1 MLASAVTPHHL
12 CPAPPGQFG
21 SLSRSR
27 NPRVSPSVS
36 PVNYGS
42 FSGASFNVPSLDLD
56 WCQTQA
62 PSQDVGS
69 LKIAFKGDSWPRP
82 WPCLLPLSDI
92 LGLFSVILAGVVQP
106 CPLGPASSVSQHYS
120 LRTQTSCA
128 LFCLGA
134 FTYFLLSSNTFHL
147 CSLIQ

>member
-12 CPAPPGQFG
+12 CPTPPGQLG
-21 SLSRSR
+21 SLSRSS
-27 NPRVSPSVS
+27 NPRASPSVS

-42 FSGASFNVPSLDLD
+42 FSGVSFNVPSLDLD
-56 WCQTQA
+56 WCQTQT
-62 PSQDVGS
+62 PSQDIGS

-82 WPCLLPLSDI
+82 WSCLLPLSDI
-92 LGLFSVILAGVVQP
+92 LGLFSVILAGAGSGG
-106 CPLGPASSVSQHYS
+106 PLGRASSVSQRYS
-120 LRTQTSCA
+120 LRTQTSRA
-128 LFCLGA
+128 LFCVGA